1 MYQARFDTDQL
12 DSLVQ
17 QSSQAL
23 FGKLLRLYQRQSV
36 RRKQS
41 LPAQPF
47 SVHCTT
53 TTANIR
59 QHTEAAHW
67 KPSHL
72 FVAAASRA
80 PMATPETH
88 WLAKSYSPIAQS
100 VKPTATPP
108 KPFPAAQADQAQEP
122 LHPQK
127 PLAPRK
133 RPECRATAVL
143 PLFCGYRPAQ
153 AACWFVSL
161 LSLFEE
167 IQQDPLLQG
176 YSSSARPPQKTQVPG
191 SCLQALHK
199 TGAIA

>member
-53 TTANIR
+53 TTANTR
-59 QHTEAAHW
+59 QHAEAAHW
-67 KPSHL
+67 KQLHL
-72 FVAAASRA
+72 FVAAASHA
-80 PMATPETH
+80 PKATPETH
-88 WLAKSYSPIAQS
+88 WLAKSYSPFAQS
-100 VKPTATPP
+100 VKPTAAPP
-108 KPFPAAQADQAQEP
+108 VPFRAAQAHPAQEP
-122 LHPQK
+122 LPLQK
-127 PLAPRK
+127 LLAPRK
-133 RPECRATAVL
+133 PPDCGATAVL

-153 AACWFVSL
+153 ATCWFVSP
-161 LSLFEE
+161 LSLSEGM
-167 IQQDPLLQG
+167 QQAALLQRC
-176 YSSSARPPQKTQVPG
+176 SSPARRQQKTQVPG
-191 SCLQALHK
+191 SCLQAPHK
-199 TGAIA
+199 PGANA